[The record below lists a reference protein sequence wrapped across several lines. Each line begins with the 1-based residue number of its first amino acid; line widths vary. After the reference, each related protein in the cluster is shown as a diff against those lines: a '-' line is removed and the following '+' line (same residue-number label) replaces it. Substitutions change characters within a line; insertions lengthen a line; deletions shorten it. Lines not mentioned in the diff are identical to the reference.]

1 VAAPKLTDEEFARRW
16 PLHGCS
22 PVRFAQAE
30 GYEVNAVYKRR
41 AALAK
46 RGIVLKTVAVQHW
59 STGRNGHGNP
69 DWQVEARP
77 YRARQTATIKDGTM
91 IVFGDAHYWPG
102 EPSLA
107 HQTLCLI
114 TKRLQPK
121 IIIANGDV
129 FDGATISRH
138 DVLGWQKLPT
148 VIEELHAAKTR
159 LDEITRVSP
168 KAERFFTIG
177 NHDSRFDRRL
187 ATEISEFESVPG
199 MKLEDH
205 LKGWPMSYSVLIN
218 EDSDPLFVVHN
229 IRGGMYA
236 PRNNV
241 LAAGCTVITGHLHS
255 QKALP
260 VKTLLNEWEGIDHGC
275 LADVDHPAFSYRMD
289 RPADWRSGF
298 VVMTFDKEGR
308 HLPAEFCRVQV
319 LRDRSRAVFRGEI
332 VLERKHAVPDS
343 R

>member
-1 VAAPKLTDEEFARRW
+1 MSIKLTDDEFASRW
-16 PLHGCS
+16 RLHGGS
-22 PVRFAQAE
+22 PHRFAKAE
-30 GYEVNAVYKRR
+30 GYDISAVYKRR
-41 AALAK
+41 ARLAQN
-46 RGIVLKTVAVQHW
+46 GVVLTTVPIQHW
-59 STGRNGHGNP
+59 VKGANAFGTA
-69 DWQVEARP
+69 DWQKVARP
-77 YRARQTATIKDGTM
+77 YRARQAATIKDGTM

-102 EPSLA
+102 EPSVA
-107 HQTLCLI
+107 HQALCLI
-114 TKRLQPK
+114 TKRLNPK

-148 VIEELHAAKTR
+148 VIEELSTAKSR
-159 LDEITRVSP
+159 LEEIERSAP
-168 KAERFFTIG
+168 KAQRFFTVG

-187 ATEISEFESVPG
+187 ATEIAEFENVPG
-199 MKLEDH
+199 MRLEDH
-205 LKGWPMSYSVLIN
+205 LSGWPMSYSVVVN
-218 EDSDPLFVVHN
+218 GESDPVFIVHN

-236 PRNNV
+236 PRNNA
-241 LAAGCTVITGHLHS
+241 LATGCTVITGHLHS

-275 LADVDHPAFSYRMD
+275 LADVDHAAFSYRMD

-308 HLPAEFCRVQV
+308 HFPAEFCRVQV

-332 VLERKHAVPDS
+332 VLERKHDLAHS

>member
-1 VAAPKLTDEEFARRW
+1 
-16 PLHGCS
+16 
-22 PVRFAQAE
+22 
-30 GYEVNAVYKRR
+30 
-41 AALAK
+41 
-46 RGIVLKTVAVQHW
+46 
-59 STGRNGHGNP
+59 
-69 DWQVEARP
+69 
-77 YRARQTATIKDGTM
+77 M

-107 HQTLCLI
+107 HQALCI
-114 TKRLQPK
+114 IAKRLQPK

-148 VIEELHAAKTR
+148 VGEELNAAKMR
-159 LDEITRVSP
+159 LDEIKRASP
-168 KAERFFTIG
+168 KAERFFTVG

-187 ATEISEFESVPG
+187 ATEIAQFEDVPG
-199 MKLEDH
+199 MRLEDH
-205 LKGWPMSYSVLIN
+205 LSDWPLSYSVLIN
-218 EDSDPLFVVHN
+218 ADIDPVFVVHN
-229 IRGGMYA
+229 IRGGMHA
-236 PRNNV
+236 PRNNA

-255 QKALP
+255 QKAEP

-275 LADVDHPAFSYRMD
+275 LADVDHAAFAYRMD

-332 VLERKHAVPDS
+332 VLERKHAVSD
-343 R
+343 RG

>member
-1 VAAPKLTDEEFARRW
+1 MSVSSILRRRRQMERVSGISLRTV
-16 PLHGCS
+16 P
-22 PVRFAQAE
+22 RE
-30 GYEVNAVYKRR
+30 GSYNA
-41 AALAK
+41 
-46 RGIVLKTVAVQHW
+46 
-59 STGRNGHGNP
+59 GRNGYGDHG
-69 DWQVEARP
+69 WEVRARP
-77 YRARQTATIKDGTM
+77 YKARATATIKDGM
-91 IVFGDAHYWPG
+91 LVVLGDCHYWPG

-107 HQTLCLI
+107 HQALVLI
-114 TKRLQPK
+114 VKRLNPK
-121 IIIANGDV
+121 IVIANGDV

-148 VIEELHAAKTR
+148 VIQELDTAKNR
-159 LDEITRVSP
+159 LHEIERACP
-168 KAERFFTIG
+168 KAQRFFTVG

-187 ATEISEFESVPG
+187 GTEIAEFADVPG

-218 EDSDPLFVVHN
+218 EEIDPVFVVHN

-236 PRNNV
+236 PRNNA

-260 VKTLLNEWEGIDHGC
+260 VTTLLNDWEGIDHGC
-275 LADVDHPAFSYRMD
+275 LADRDHAAFSYRMD

-298 VVMTFDKEGR
+298 VVMTFDTQGR
-308 HLPAEFCRVQV
+308 HLPAEFCRVQY
-319 LRDRSRAVFRGEI
+319 LRDRSRAVFRGQVVI
-332 VLERKHAVPDS
+332 ERKHALADS